1 MNDKYLTWLP
11 DEKATVQVENRIGPV
26 HPAAPD
32 TFYDD
37 VIQAMDGG
45 EELSGMTSARQEL
58 RKQIRSGEAYVW
70 RGLLAFCLLEDLL
83 VPEMHFQ
90 PVTVTAS
97 SGRLSRS
104 VLRALNTD
112 TVRIYAMV
120 QDSEQ
125 IPLGMLDP
133 EMLIIPARN
142 MGLLKESLNL
152 AQRVSWF
159 DGKTFMDPAEYLTP
173 LMRSVLIRRL
183 RASGAGTDVQQFA
196 AELEDRER
204 KIVENALGDDRKY
217 WEKAVKC
224 VLGLSG
230 EKGFEELTE
239 QTSSY
244 VSLGGNDFLHAFD
257 VQDPVVTLPQE
268 TSWSWK
274 GILLARESHLIL
286 VERETSEQAVQALE
300 ELALDE
306 EILEKCVQTYTHSL
320 QEKLED
326 VLRARQFPDEI
337 AEQVRG
343 WCGQMDRSGQ
353 KPAGN
358 ITLTY
363 PWRTASP
370 ALESLLQDTLGET
383 LGSAAMHPFSDRILL
398 MDGASM
404 DDSMLEKMCTVSWEG
419 GSCLILPPLSREMA
433 QWESENSTENGYVQE
448 SLKAQMDASGKVSI
462 SYIIRGTKGSITVNR
477 TYSSLEQVMMRS
489 EQVPVVSLWP
499 SVPLPSDRWS
509 AYYVSVRGRISAEVY
524 SGFWHSAASED
535 TEEGGLGVC
544 HVVKTETFPSV
555 ILLSRN
561 GLTLGT
567 LMYAPEMYVPQSA
580 GECIAA
586 FDLGE
591 SGTAVAWAGEDG
603 SHELN
608 MPSLWHVVLRGE
620 RWDPSGEVLPSF
632 PLSSVVESAVVL
644 LEGSGT
650 VPFEDGYICS
660 LMSMETAH
668 PCCHFLWRSDSDGE
682 RAQRIL
688 MRQLMLMTGF
698 DMVMH
703 GASSVTWHVSVPFAM
718 GREDRL
724 RMQKEMEH
732 AARDV
737 QELCSLRIRGV
748 YAAWHDTRCAGQF
761 LYSHFS
767 HASFLMM
774 DCGGGDGSVA
784 VWLRGMP
791 QPVLEVDAGDGLA
804 MQLHTAFLNIPM
816 TASVDMQI
824 YPWMN
829 VTAFSEQLVH
839 ARESVEAW
847 EESRRQVDRMLGEH
861 LQETADML
869 NYALQNNCANYTQ
882 SLMILEMAKRMVICG
897 LALER
902 VGNESTLS
910 DRLPSNLPV
919 ILCGRGGNVYLSL
932 SYAVQGSLLR
942 FASLPLRQTH
952 PVSKLHLESS
962 ECPKMEAAYGLLM
975 QPSHE
980 MLRARIT
987 EMRGTVPLDWLLGH
1001 FLMLFYAMFPQPSS
1015 VLFPGSCLPNGM
1027 LSDYYAN
1034 MILSLASSWQTEKT
1048 ADALSGC
1055 LERLR
1060 AWPITTVT
1068 GNTGEMQPASP
1079 VTGEQMP
1086 GVYSGR

>member
-1 MNDKYLTWLP
+1 MNEKNLTWLP

-26 HPAAPD
+26 HPVSPD
-32 TFYDD
+32 TFFDD
-37 VIQAMDGG
+37 VIRAMEGG
-45 EELSGMTSARQEL
+45 EELTGMTSARQEL
-58 RKQIRSGEAYVW
+58 REQIRSGKAYAW
-70 RGLLAFCLLEDLL
+70 RGLAAFCLLQDLL
-83 VPEMHFQ
+83 VPEMHFE
-90 PVTVTAS
+90 PFTVTAS

-104 VLRALNTD
+104 VLQVLHAD
-112 TVRIYAMV
+112 HVRIYAM
-120 QDSEQ
+120 QQGEER
-125 IPLGMLDP
+125 IPLGILDQ
-133 EMLIIPARN
+133 EMLIIPARTC
-142 MGLLKESLNL
+142 GPFQDAELLS
-152 AQRVSWF
+152 QRVPWF
-159 DGKTFMDPAEYLTP
+159 DGAGFHDPAGYLTP

-183 RASGAGTDVQQFA
+183 RASGGGADVQQFA
-196 AELEDRER
+196 DTLEEAEKQIVASALGEDRTH
-204 KIVENALGDDRKY
+204 
-217 WEKAVKC
+217 WEKTLKC
-224 VLGLSG
+224 VFGLAG
-230 EKGFEELTE
+230 AKGFEELTA
-239 QTSSY
+239 QTTAP
-244 VSLGGNDFLHAFD
+244 VHTGGNDLLRAFQ
-257 VQDPVVTLPQE
+257 VEDPAAVLPSE
-268 TSWSWK
+268 TSWYWK

-286 VERETSEQAVQALE
+286 VEREKTEQAEQALE

-306 EILEKCVQTYTHSL
+306 QILEKCVQTYALSL
-320 QEKLED
+320 KEKLED
-326 VLRARQFPDEI
+326 ALRSRDFPENVS
-337 AEQVRG
+337 EQVHA
-343 WCGQMDRSGQ
+343 WCGQISESGQ
-353 KPAGN
+353 KQTGN

-363 PWRTASP
+363 PWRTTSP
-370 ALESLLQDTLGET
+370 ALESLLQDTLGES
-383 LGSAAMHPFSDRILL
+383 LGKAAMQPFSDRLL
-398 MDGASM
+398 MMEGVSLEDGMA
-404 DDSMLEKMCTVSWEG
+404 DRMCPVSWEG

-433 QWESENSTENGYVQE
+433 KWESEHRENAGYVHE
-448 SLKAQMDASGKVSI
+448 TMKAQMDASGRVAI
-462 SYIIRGTKGSITVNR
+462 SYMIQGIRGNITVNR
-477 TYSSLEQVMMRS
+477 TYTSLEQVMMRP
-489 EQVPVVSLWP
+489 EQIPVVSLWP
-499 SVPLPSDRWS
+499 SVPLPADRWT
-509 AYYVSVRGRISAEVY
+509 AYYVSVRGRISAEVF
-524 SGFWHSAASED
+524 SGLWHSTASED
-535 TEEGGLGVC
+535 TEEGSLGVC

-567 LMYAPEMYVPQSA
+567 LMYQPEPYTPPEG

-591 SGTAVAWAGEDG
+591 SGTAVVWAGEDG
-603 SHELN
+603 THELN

-620 RWDPSGEVLPSF
+620 RWDPAGEVLPAF

-644 LEGSGT
+644 REGDGIT
-650 VPFEDGYICS
+650 PFEDGYISS
-660 LMSMETAH
+660 LMNTQNSH
-668 PCCHFLWRSDSDGE
+668 LCCHFLWRSDHDGE

-718 GREDRL
+718 SRDDRQ
-724 RMQKEMEH
+724 RMQREMEH
-732 AARDV
+732 AAQDV
-737 QELCSLRIRGV
+737 QGLCGLRIRGV

-816 TASVDMQI
+816 TASVDMQVF
-824 YPWMN
+824 PWLD
-829 VTAFSEQLVH
+829 VASFSHQLVH

-847 EESRRQVDRMLGEH
+847 EESRRQVDCLLGEH
-861 LQETADML
+861 LSETMGML
-869 NYALQNNCANYTQ
+869 NYALENNCANYTQ
-882 SLMILEMAKRMVICG
+882 SLMILEMAKRMVFCG

-932 SYAVQGSLLR
+932 SYTLQAALIR

-952 PVSKLHLESS
+952 PVTKLHLESS
-962 ECPKMEAAYGLLM
+962 NCPKMEAAYGLLM
-975 QPSHE
+975 QGSHE

-987 EMRGTVPLDWLLGH
+987 EIRGTVPLDWLLGH

-1015 VLFPGSCLPNGM
+1015 LLFPGSCLPNGM

-1048 ADALSGC
+1048 GDALSGC
-1055 LERLR
+1055 LERMR
-1060 AWPITTVT
+1060 VWPSTSVNGNAGSSQTT
-1068 GNTGEMQPASP
+1068 GP
-1079 VTGEQMP
+1079 VTGGQIP
-1086 GVYSGR
+1086 GQY